1 MTSCWGQGEMKA
13 RKCSKLK
20 KRITKMIK
28 CMVKFSSGR
37 LYGLKS
43 PVKIS
48 SKHDW
53 IRVKVDEK
61 PR

>member
-1 MTSCWGQGEMKA
+1 
-13 RKCSKLK
+13 
-20 KRITKMIK
+20 MIK

-53 IRVKVDEK
+53 IRVKVDENQH
-61 PR
+61 RLITNVS